1 MSLIDVIIQVL
12 DHPLVESAMP
22 LARQWVANQTTEQ
35 KQALQRQ
42 YLDHIQS
49 LYASSGLTVAVA
61 PAMAVPSQGSDAT
74 VLGAVRDRLVQVSAI
89 YKEALR
95 FAREDGMG
103 HPEVVQRV
111 GDAATIL
118 AETERFWLTPD
129 RVQTASASEQ
139 AILTAFVADFR
150 RMRQYAL
157 NQMTSVEDLERV
169 AADAGVLATALQTAT
184 VTGTWTAP
192 TLQTAQAVTATPT
205 YSAYAPEMS
214 LDAGCLPCGR
224 AHIAASYAALKA
236 AAQRAQTVGMADAQ
250 VQQRLTMVQEELDA
264 LMLYDWTPEKIAR
277 SPADEQRVL
286 QQVAPQ
292 TEALRRQVKTAQ
304 SPQDLVAA
312 ATQAGQIWEQIKE
325 ATG

>member
-1 MSLIDVIIQVL
+1 MSLIDVVIQIL

-42 YLDHIQS
+42 YLDQIQT

-61 PAMAVPSQGSDAT
+61 PGTGSATLGPDAT
-74 VLGAVRDRLVQVSAI
+74 VLVAVRDRLVQVSAI

-95 FAREDGMG
+95 FAREDGMN

-111 GDAATIL
+111 GDAATVL

-129 RVQTASASEQ
+129 RVQTATPQEQ
-139 AILTAFVADFR
+139 AILTAFVTDFR

-169 AADAGVLATALQTAT
+169 TADAGVLAAALQTAT
-184 VTGTWTAP
+184 VTGTWAAP
-192 TLQTAQAVTATPT
+192 SLQTAQVVTQTPT
-205 YSAYAPEMS
+205 YSVYAPEMS

-236 AAQRAQTVGMADAQ
+236 AAQRAQTAGMADPQ

-277 SPADEQRVL
+277 SPEDEQRIL
-286 QQVAPQ
+286 EHVAPQ
-292 TEALRRQVKTAQ
+292 TEALRQHVKQAQ
-304 SPQDLVAA
+304 SPQDLAA
-312 ATQAGQIWEQIKE
+312 AADQAGQIWEQIKE